1 MSSALRKELPHHLT
15 VAEFLD
21 WPGDGEGGRYQ
32 LIEGELRAMAPASAT
47 HGIMHAN
54 LIFAVGQH
62 LRDIN
67 SPYRVIARPATVP
80 RLRAGFNLRLPHLG
94 VTRATNLADQI
105 VVPDPVLLIELL
117 SAANASDT
125 RANVWAYATIPSV
138 REILL
143 VHSTQVAAELL
154 RRGDDGAWPERA
166 TLIGAADML
175 HLDSISFTAPLIELY
190 ARTHLAEPTP
200 G

>member
-1 MSSALRKELPHHLT
+1 MSTALRKELPHHLT
-15 VAEFLD
+15 VADFLD

-32 LIEGELRAMAPASAT
+32 LIEGEPRAMAPASAT
-47 HGIMHAN
+47 HSRIQAN
-54 LIFAVGQH
+54 LIIAIGLH
-62 LRDIN
+62 LRDAN
-67 SPYRVIARPATVP
+67 SPCQVLAEPAVVP
-80 RLRAGFNLRLPHLG
+80 HLRAGFNLRVPDLG
-94 VTRATNLADQI
+94 VTCAPDYAGQI
-105 VVPDPVLLIELL
+105 EMPDPVLLIEVL
-117 SAANASDT
+117 SPGNATDT

-143 VHSTQVAAELL
+143 VHSTQVGAELL

-175 HLDSISFTAPLIELY
+175 HLDSIEFTAPLIELY
-190 ARTHLAEPTP
+190 ARTHLADGAP